1 MFWRDLARAASLLI
15 PAWWV
20 WNPGQGG
27 GGGGTVHT
35 DGVTIQGDGSVGTPI
50 ALLDAMTDGAT
61 LQGAGIA
68 ADKLAVIP
76 SSFYQQGFIQ
86 GNFGPSANTIWL
98 NGFNLLGPLTFS
110 NITIVVQDT
119 DASNLYDVGIY
130 TAAGALV
137 AHAGAQ
143 AIPAGSVQTFAMI
156 GAPITL
162 PQGRYLF
169 AFTGD
174 GGNVSIYYTAN
185 MLTWFENVGYG
196 ASAGGVLPNT
206 IAAPT
211 PSPNN
216 TAVCFCLF

>member
-1 MFWRDLARAASLLI
+1 MKWRELIQAAAVFA

-35 DGVTIQGDGSVGTPI
+35 DGVTIQGDGSSGTPI
-50 ALLDAMTDGAT
+50 ALLDAMTDGST

-68 ADKLAVIP
+68 ASKLAVIP

-86 GNFGPSANTIWL
+86 GNFGPNANVLWL
-98 NGFNLLGPLTFS
+98 NGFNLEGPMTIG
-110 NITIVVQDT
+110 NITIVVQNT
-119 DASNLYDVGIY
+119 DPTNLYDVGIY
-130 TAAGALV
+130 TAAGVLV

-143 AIPAGSVQTFAMI
+143 AIPAGSVQTFALI

-169 AFTGD
+169 AFTGN
-174 GGNVSIYYTAN
+174 GGVVSIYYTAN
-185 MLTWFENVGYG
+185 MLTWFESTGYG
-196 ASAGGVLPNT
+196 ASVGGVLPAT

-211 PSPNN
+211 PNPNN